1 VQEPPRWSQ
10 NISQLVRDAMPPC
23 TATRAG
29 CFLGPRRARTP
40 PARARRHGA
49 VLTVEAPEL
58 PKPAWGPLWK
68 AATEPPL
75 EMDRRILRR
84 TVARLAEETL
94 TSAG

>member
-1 VQEPPRWSQ
+1 MPTLHGDEGRLLSWALAEPEARLRE
-10 NISQLVRDAMPPC
+10 LVV
-23 TATRAG
+23 
-29 CFLGPRRARTP
+29 
-40 PARARRHGA
+40 HGA

-68 AATEPPL
+68 AATEPPI

-94 TSAG
+94 SALGEVLPHCSQARTVSVANA